1 MADIPKYLKEKIEN
15 FKRGITTV
23 GSDTFNYAVGSC
35 CCSLIGE
42 YAVKCDEMIEAR
54 QNIKSAD
61 ADYRRFKEIIK
72 ELIDFAKDDDS
83 GVRLK
88 SIELMSS
95 FQTPEIKELLE
106 FKSIR
111 DPSPRVQ
118 KAAKKALEAYSKPQE
133 APLGP

>member
-1 MADIPKYLKEKIEN
+1 MESKKKQTLKMY
-15 FKRGITTV
+15 TLQ
-23 GSDTFNYAVGSC
+23 ALA
-35 CCSLIGE
+35 SLG
-42 YAVKCDEMIEAR
+42 D
-54 QNIKSAD
+54 
-61 ADYRRFKEIIK
+61 KEIIK

-133 APLGP
+133 SPLGP